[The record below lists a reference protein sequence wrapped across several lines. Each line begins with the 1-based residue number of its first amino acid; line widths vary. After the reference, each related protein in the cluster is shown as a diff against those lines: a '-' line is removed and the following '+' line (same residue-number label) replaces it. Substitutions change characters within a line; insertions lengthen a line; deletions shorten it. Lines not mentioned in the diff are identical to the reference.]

1 MLIRIGTLVGM
12 KISELIMRKM
22 LITLMAVLSISFVQ
36 ADEDKSE
43 VEKRIKPV
51 GEVYLA
57 GAQPAKA
64 AAPSGPK
71 SGADVY
77 QASCFACHGTGA
89 MGAPKKGDPAW
100 EPRKAKGMEVMLSNA
115 LNGINAMPPKG
126 TCMSCSDEEIKAA
139 IEFML
144 K

>member
-1 MLIRIGTLVGM
+1 
-12 KISELIMRKM
+12 MRK
-22 LITLMAVLSISFVQ
+22 LLVTLFTLASIFAVQ
-36 ADEDKSE
+36 AGETDTKEIE
-43 VEKRIKPV
+43 NRIKPV

-57 GAQPAKA
+57 GAKAEVAA

-89 MGAPKKGDPAW
+89 MGAPKKGDAAAW
-100 EPRKAKGMEVMLSNA
+100 EPRLAKGADVLLHNA
-115 LNGINAMPPKG
+115 INGINAMPPKG
-126 TCMSCSDEEIKAA
+126 TCMACSDEEIQAA
-139 IEFML
+139 IDFMV

>member
-1 MLIRIGTLVGM
+1 M
-12 KISELIMRKM
+12 KKM
-22 LITLMAVLSISFVQ
+22 LVTLFSLILSVAVQ
-36 ADEDKSE
+36 ANDGEKSE

-57 GAQPAKA
+57 GAVTEQVA

-89 MGAPKKGDPAW
+89 MGAPKKGDAAAW
-100 EPRKAKGMEVMLSNA
+100 APRTAKGMDVLLEHA
-115 LNGINAMPPKG
+115 IKGFNAMPPKG
-126 TCMSCSDEEIKAA
+126 TCMACSDDEIQAA
-139 IEFML
+139 IDFML